1 VSLHVHEW
9 GDRSS
14 PAVVCLHGVLAHGGR
29 FRRLAQERLAD
40 RYRVLAPDLRGHGR
54 SVWEPPWTL
63 AQHVADVEE
72 TLAAAGVE
80 RAAFVGHSFGGRLT
94 LELTAR
100 GVVERSVLLDPAV
113 WVPPPIALERA
124 EEERADRSFADV
136 EEAVEARRPTAKLAP
151 RDFLETEIA
160 EHLVRDVGGRWRY
173 RYSQSAVIAAY
184 GELSQPPPDWEKVRV
199 PTLLVVGS
207 ETDVVPTAV
216 VDVLRFELG
225 ERLEVVTVPG
235 GHIPLWDAFEQ
246 TADAVDAFL

>member
-1 VSLHVHEW
+1 M
-9 GDRSS
+9 
-14 PAVVCLHGVLAHGGR
+14 CLHGVLAHGGR
-29 FRRLAQERLAD
+29 FRRLAEERLAD

-151 RDFLETEIA
+151 RDFLEAEIA
-160 EHLVRDVGGRWRY
+160 EHLVRDADGRWRY
-173 RYSQSAVIAAY
+173 RYSQSAVVAAY
-184 GELSQPPPDWEKVRV
+184 GELSQPPPEWEKVRV

-225 ERLEVVTVPG
+225 ARLEVVTVAG

-246 TADAVDAFL
+246 TANAIGAFL